1 MRYVTDSVFGLE
13 LEGLRKAGEPVRG
26 RTDFAAAA
34 DANKLSLD
42 FSNSLDLSDAAA
54 TATATATDTT
64 ATEDVAAKAAAAIST
79 GEDNEAQVENTQR
92 AGGAKKNRNKKKT
105 TK

>member
-13 LEGLRKAGEPVRG
+13 LEGLRKAGEPVRD
-26 RTDFAAAA
+26 RSDFAAATN
-34 DANKLSLD
+34 DANKLAID
-42 FSNSLDLSDAAA
+42 FSNSLDLSSNPA
-54 TATATATDTT
+54 TTSA
-64 ATEDVAAKAAAAIST
+64 ATEDAAAKAAAASST

-105 TK
+105 AK